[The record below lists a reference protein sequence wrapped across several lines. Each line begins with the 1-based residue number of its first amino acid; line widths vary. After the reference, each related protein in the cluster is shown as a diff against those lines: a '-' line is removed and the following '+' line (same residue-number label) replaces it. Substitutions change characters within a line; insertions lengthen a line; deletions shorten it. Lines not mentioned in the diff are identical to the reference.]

1 MVTIRIDPN
10 LGFGVDEKVAYDEL
24 IIVSNSFKNKNDLKQ
39 ILTKVQKPEIILRM
53 LTPKEF
59 APIYNRQDFY
69 GKETLIIIGDIDDLF
84 DCVFTYQTK
93 LPQIS
98 NEGLKEISNFDS
110 RRQLLVAQQILK
122 R

>member
-1 MVTIRIDPN
+1 MVTIRIDAN
-10 LGFGVDEKVAYDEL
+10 LGFGVNEKTEYDEL
-24 IIVSNSFKNKNDLKQ
+24 IIVSNSFKNKNDLKE
-39 ILTKVQKPEIILRM
+39 ILSKAQKPKTILRM

-69 GKETLIIIGDIDDLF
+69 GQETLIIIGDIDDLF

-98 NEGLKEISNFDS
+98 SEGLQEISNFDS